1 MRKILTIT
9 ILMCGLAGGAM
20 AQNSPSSTQNP
31 QTADK
36 QSTYT
41 QKEQKEAAHKEAAH
55 KPNCKANQQSNA
67 QTQASDPAPQNVIEY
82 GG

>member
-1 MRKILTIT
+1 
-9 ILMCGLAGGAM
+9 MCGLAGRAM
-20 AQNSPSSTQNP
+20 AQNSRSIQNP

-41 QKEQKEAAHKEAAH
+41 QKEQKEAAH

-67 QTQASDPAPQNVIEY
+67 QTQASDPVPQNVIEY